1 MYFLRGDFCYII
13 YNMSRIVIV
22 EDDATMRSALS
33 QILSEADF
41 EPVCFS
47 DFALDAPHFVE
58 KLLAT
63 SPDLILLDLHLP
75 DHNGAILLRL
85 LRKSSQVPVVMIT
98 SSNSEADE
106 MITLDFGADDYITKP
121 FNPQLLL
128 LHIEAV
134 LRRGNNQPSTVKF
147 HDLTIDLLNGSI
159 KNAIKTLELTKNEM
173 VILRTLLRTP
183 GKIVSRE
190 TLMTELWHN
199 QEYINDNA
207 LTVNIS
213 RLRTKFA
220 KLGLEEAIVSRK
232 GLGYILQ

>member
-1 MYFLRGDFCYII
+1 
-13 YNMSRIVIV
+13 MSKIAIV
-22 EDDATMRSALS
+22 EDDAAMRSALV
-33 QILSEADF
+33 QILCEADF
-41 EPVCFS
+41 ETITCD
-47 DFALDAPHFVE
+47 DFALDAPHFVAT
-58 KLLAT
+58 LLDQN
-63 SPDLILLDLHLP
+63 PDLILLDLHLP
-75 DHNGAILLRL
+75 DHNGVILLRL

-106 MITLDFGADDYITKP
+106 MIALDFGADDYIAKP
-121 FNPQLLL
+121 FNPQLLI

-134 LRRGNNQPSTVKF
+134 LRRGNNQPSVVPF
-147 HDLTIDLLNGSI
+147 HHLTINLLDGSI
-159 KNAIKTLELTKNEM
+159 KNDTKTLVLTKNEM
-173 VILRTLLRTP
+173 IILRVLLRTP

-220 KLGLEEAIVSRK
+220 KLGLDGAIVSRK

>member
-1 MYFLRGDFCYII
+1 
-13 YNMSRIVIV
+13 MSRITII
-22 EDDATMRSALS
+22 EDDPAMRGALS

-41 EPVCFS
+41 EPVCYNN
-47 DFALDAPHFVE
+47 FALDAPHFVE
-58 KLLAT
+58 ELLKS

-85 LRKSSQVPVVMIT
+85 LRKKSKTPVIMIT

-106 MITLDFGADDYITKP
+106 MIALDFGADDYVTKP

-134 LRRGNNQPSTVKF
+134 LRRGNNQPSIVPF
-147 HDLTIDLLNGSI
+147 HHLTINLLEGSI
-159 KNAIKTLELTKNEM
+159 KNDTKTLELTKNEM
-173 VILRTLLRTP
+173 VILRTLLKTP
-183 GKIVSRE
+183 GKIISRE

-213 RLRTKFA
+213 RLRSKFT
-220 KLGLEEAIVSRK
+220 KLGLEDAIASRK

>member
-1 MYFLRGDFCYII
+1 MSKIAII
-13 YNMSRIVIV
+13 
-22 EDDATMRSALS
+22 EDDAAMRGALV
-33 QILSEADF
+33 QILHEAGFETAICDDF
-41 EPVCFS
+41 S
-47 DFALDAPHFVE
+47 LDAPHFIE
-58 KLLAT
+58 KLLST

-75 DHNGAILLRL
+75 DHNGAILLRF
-85 LRKSSQVPVVMIT
+85 LRKSSEVPVIMIT

-121 FNPQLLL
+121 FNPQILL

-134 LRRGNNQPSTVKF
+134 LRRGNNQPSVTQF
-147 HDLTIDLLNGSI
+147 HHLTINLLDGSV
-159 KNAIKTLELTKNEM
+159 KNDTKTLVLTKNEM
-173 VILRTLLRTP
+173 IILRTLLRTP

-207 LTVNIS
+207 LTVNMS
-213 RLRTKFA
+213 RLRAKFA
-220 KLGLEEAIVSRK
+220 KLGLDDAIVSRK

>member
-1 MYFLRGDFCYII
+1 MPK
-13 YNMSRIVIV
+13 VAIV
-22 EDDATMRSALS
+22 EDDPAMRGALS
-33 QILSEADF
+33 QILREASF
-41 EPVCFS
+41 EPVCCNNFS
-47 DFALDAPHFVE
+47 LDAPHFIAE
-58 KLLAT
+58 LLHQN
-63 SPDLILLDLHLP
+63 PDLILLDLHLP

-85 LRKSSQVPVVMIT
+85 LRKSSEVPVIMIT

-121 FNPQLLL
+121 FNPQILL

-134 LRRGNNQPSTVKF
+134 LRRGNSQPSIIPF
-147 HDLTIDLLNGSI
+147 HHLTINLLDGSI
-159 KNAIKTLELTKNEM
+159 KNDTKNLVLTKNEM
-173 VILRTLLRTP
+173 VILRVLLRTP

-213 RLRTKFA
+213 RLRAKFA
-220 KLGLEEAIVSRK
+220 KLGLDDAIVSRK